1 MVVIEEVRRTGIM
14 AQSDIRV
21 SPAQLAHYLRGVK
34 FPASREDLKADAKHN
49 QAPPE
54 TLKFIDEL
62 PDEEYR
68 TMPEVMKALGEIE

>member
-1 MVVIEEVRRTGIM
+1 M

-34 FPASREDLKADAKHN
+34 FPASKKDLKADAKSN
-49 QAPPE
+49 QASPE
-54 TLKFIDEL
+54 ILKFIDEL
-62 PDEEYR
+62 PDEQYR